1 MVEKIVISACILALF
16 LMWWKMRCLK
26 RDIYTF
32 TEQLEQC
39 LDEMSQGRDIGYLS
53 EYRDSLWEK
62 IYEKLWELERIW
74 QKQNRK
80 NVEEKQQIKELISDI
95 SHQTKTPV
103 ANMKMYLEI
112 LENEEENPKK
122 REEFIGKIKEQTKKL
137 DFLMQ
142 SMVKMSRLETGI
154 IEIHMQESDIYS
166 TLGGAVAA
174 VVPKAEQKEISLYV
188 ECPEGLT
195 VCHDRKWTEEALFN
209 ILDNG
214 VKYTGPGGKIFITVS
229 KQEFFTKLSIRD
241 TGKGIAMDRQAQIF
255 GRFYREPE
263 VHTEEGIGVGL
274 YLARK
279 IVTLQKGYIEVVSEE
294 GKGADFQ
301 IYLPNEGA

>member
-263 VHTEEGIGVGL
+263 VHTKEGIGVGL

>member
-1 MVEKIVISACILALF
+1 MVEKIVISAFVLALF

-26 RDIYTF
+26 KDIYIF
-32 TEQLEQC
+32 TQQLEKC
-39 LDEMSQGRDIGYLS
+39 LDEMSQGKDIGYLA

-74 QKQNRK
+74 KKQSRK
-80 NVEEKQQIKELISDI
+80 NVEEKQQLKELVSDI
-95 SHQTKTPV
+95 SHQTKTPI
-103 ANMKMYLEI
+103 ANIKMYLEI

-122 REEFIGKIKEQTKKL
+122 RGEFLGRLKEQTEKL
-137 DFLMQ
+137 DFLLQ

-174 VVPKAEQKEISLYV
+174 VVPKAEQKEIGLYV
-188 ECPEGLT
+188 ECPEGLM
-195 VCHDRKWTEEALFN
+195 VCHDRKWTEEAVFN
-209 ILDNG
+209 ILDNA
-214 VKYTGPGGKIFITVS
+214 VKYTKPGGKIYITVS
-229 KQEFFTKLSIRD
+229 RQEFFTKLSIRD
-241 TGKGIAMDRQAQIF
+241 TGKGIALDRQAQIF

-263 VHTEEGIGVGL
+263 VHTQEGIGVGL

-279 IVTLQKGYIEVVSEE
+279 IVTLQKGYIEVVSEV
-294 GKGADFQ
+294 GKGAEFR
-301 IYLPNEGA
+301 IYLPNEGV